1 MTKLLVAS
9 FSDGETDVKCKC
21 KMDDLAALSPSKKII
36 TKVRIKLSFPT
47 QDTLSLM
54 KAIDISVWREG
65 GSFVLPVQRLFRLM
79 TKPPL
84 R

>member
-1 MTKLLVAS
+1 M
-9 FSDGETDVKCKC
+9 G
-21 KMDDLAALSPSKKII
+21 DLTALSPSKKII
-36 TKVRIKLSFPT
+36 AKVRIKLSFPA

-54 KAIDISVWREG
+54 KAIDVSIWREG
-65 GSFVLPVQRLFRLM
+65 GSFVLPVQRLFRLI